1 MLGVIGMIMNVACRL
16 QKRGALAPRI
26 FRTSEAW
33 ARKQHRDKREKH
45 VELLLDAQLF
55 QAAA

>member
-1 MLGVIGMIMNVACRL
+1 MPGAIGMTTNVSHRL